1 MKSIKVRFK
10 FAREIKKKK
19 ESLQKMRPRNE
30 QKTLEIFKV
39 RLEEIINKSHP
50 LARLSE
56 TINWKKLEEKLLLKY
71 AEKMGAPGKEIR
83 LMVGLQYLKYMYN
96 ESDEM
101 IVQKFIE
108 NPYYQ
113 YFCGNEYFE
122 HSLPIDSSSM
132 TRFRKR
138 MGKETIE
145 ELFKETLKSAEIIN
159 QIKEKDFEQLNV
171 DTTVEE
177 KAISFPTDAK
187 LYYKMLAVL
196 VDQANKR
203 EIPLRQSYKFVSKK
217 ALTKQAGYA
226 HAKQMNRARKM
237 TKKIK
242 TYLGRVYRDI
252 MKKATEKDE
261 LLKNKLEL
269 AERLLNQS
277 KESKNKLY
285 SIHAPEVECI
295 SKGKAHKR
303 YEFGCKV
310 SMVTT
315 SRNNWIVGIQA
326 HHGNPYDGHTL
337 KSSIEKAE
345 EITDWKAK
353 NVNVDLGYRGHDYD
367 GQAQVNI
374 ANRFKMKNKAN
385 SLIKWLKRRSAI
397 EPIFGHLKSDNRLER
412 NLLKGKDG
420 DHINAVL
427 AACGFNLRKLYAVF
441 FLPILKWLDN
451 RITEIHFSSVLK
463 LNDESLGFIQN

>member
-1 MKSIKVRFK
+1 MRP
-10 FAREIKKKK
+10 KK
-19 ESLQKMRPRNE
+19 EQKP
-30 QKTLEIFKV
+30 LEIFRV
-39 RLEEIINKSHP
+39 RLEEIINKEHP
-50 LARLSE
+50 LVKLADV
-56 TINWKKLEEKLLLKY
+56 INWKELEEKLSKKY
-71 AEKMGAPGKEIR
+71 SEKMGAPSKEIR

-101 IVQKFIE
+101 IVRKFVE

-122 HSLPIDSSSM
+122 HSLPINSSSM

-138 MGKETIE
+138 IGKESIE
-145 ELFKETLKSAEIIN
+145 ELFKEIVKSASRSK
-159 QIKEKDFEQLNV
+159 QLKEKDFEQLNV
-171 DTTVEE
+171 DTTVQE

-187 LYYKMLAVL
+187 LYYKMLKSL
-196 VDQANKR
+196 VKEASRRGIK
-203 EIPLRQSYKFVSKK
+203 LRQSYKFVSKK
-217 ALTKQAGYA
+217 ALKKQAGYV
-226 HAKQMNRARKM
+226 HAKQMKRAKKM

-242 TYLGRVYRDI
+242 TYLGRVFREI
-252 MKKATEKDE
+252 MRSNSQKDE
-261 LLKNKLEL
+261 ELLNKLLL
-269 AERLLNQS
+269 AERLLRQS
-277 KESKNKLY
+277 KDSKNKLY

-315 SRNNWIVGIQA
+315 SKSNWIVAIEA

-345 EITDWKAK
+345 AITNWEAK

-367 GQAQVNI
+367 GEAQVNI
-374 ANRFKMKNKAN
+374 VNRKKMKNQAK

-397 EPIFGHLKSDNRLER
+397 EPIFGHLKSGNRLDR

-420 DHINAVL
+420 DQINAVL

-441 FLPILKWLDN
+441 LLPILKWLKN
-451 RITEIHFSSVLK
+451 QIIEKYFFFKQK
-463 LNDESLGFIQN
+463 LSEESTVAALNN

>member
-1 MKSIKVRFK
+1 MKPK
-10 FAREIKKKK
+10 
-19 ESLQKMRPRNE
+19 NE
-30 QKTLEIFKV
+30 KKTLEIFKV
-39 RLEEIINKSHP
+39 RLEEIINKQHP
-50 LARLSE
+50 LVKLSE
-56 TINWKKLEEKLLLKY
+56 SINWKNLEEKLSEKY
-71 AEKMGAPGKEIR
+71 SEKMGAPGKEIR
-83 LMVGLQYLKYMYN
+83 LMVGLQYLKYMFN

-113 YFCGNEYFE
+113 YFCGNEHFE
-122 HSLPIDSSSM
+122 HNLPIDSSSM

-138 MGKETIE
+138 IGNQTIE
-145 ELFKETLKSAEIIN
+145 ELFKETVKSAESSN
-159 QIKEKDFEQLNV
+159 QLKERDFEQLNV

-196 VDQANKR
+196 VEQAKAR
-203 EIPLRQSYKFVSKK
+203 GIKLRQSYRFVSKK

-226 HAKQMNRARKM
+226 HARQMKRARKM
-237 TKKIK
+237 TKKLK

-252 MKKATEKDE
+252 QRKAEQKDE
-261 LLKNKLEL
+261 ELIKGLEL
-269 AERLLNQS
+269 AEKLLNQR
-277 KESKNKLY
+277 KDSKNKLY

-315 SRNNWIVGIQA
+315 SKNNWVVAIQA

-337 KSSIEKAE
+337 RSSIIKAE
-345 EITDWKAK
+345 EITNWEAK

-374 ANRFKMKNKAN
+374 VNRRTMKNKSK

-420 DHINAVL
+420 DHINAIL
-427 AACGFNLRKLYAVF
+427 AACGFNLRKLYRVF
-441 FLPILKWLDN
+441 LLPIFKWLKN
-451 RITEIHFSSVLK
+451 QIIEKYFLLFPK
-463 LNDESLGFIQN
+463 LNDQSFVFIKNK

>member
-1 MKSIKVRFK
+1 MK
-10 FAREIKKKK
+10 
-19 ESLQKMRPRNE
+19 PRNE

-39 RLEEIINKSHP
+39 HLEEIINKGHP
-50 LARLSE
+50 LVKLSK
-56 TINWKKLEEKLLLKY
+56 TINWKNLGEKLSKKY
-71 AEKMGAPGKEIR
+71 SEKMGAPGKEIR

-101 IVQKFIE
+101 IVQKFVE

-132 TRFRKR
+132 TNFRKR

-145 ELFKETLKSAEIIN
+145 ELFEETVKSAKGSN
-159 QIKEKDFEQLNV
+159 QLKEKDFEQINA

-187 LYYKMLAVL
+187 LYYKMLEAL
-196 VDQANKR
+196 VEQANTRGIK
-203 EIPLRQSYKFVSKK
+203 LRQSYKFVSKK

-226 HAKQMNRARKM
+226 HARQMNRARKM
-237 TKKIK
+237 TKKLK

-252 MKKATEKDE
+252 IKKAEEKDE
-261 LLKNKLEL
+261 GLINKLEL
-269 AERLLNQS
+269 AEKLLNQT
-277 KESKNKLY
+277 KDSKNKLY
-285 SIHAPEVECI
+285 SIHSPEVECI

-315 SRNNWIVGIQA
+315 SKNNWVVAIQA

-337 KSSIEKAE
+337 KSSIVKAE
-345 EITDWKAK
+345 EITNWKAK
-353 NVNVDLGYRGHDYD
+353 NINVDLGYRGHDYD

-374 ANRFKMKNKAN
+374 VNRLTLKNKAKI
-385 SLIKWLKRRSAI
+385 LMKWLKRRSAI

-441 FLPILKWLDN
+441 LLPILKWLKN
-451 RITEIHFSSVLK
+451 RITEKYFSLFLK
-463 LNDESLGFIQN
+463 LNPQSLVFVRNK

>member
-1 MKSIKVRFK
+1 
-10 FAREIKKKK
+10 
-19 ESLQKMRPRNE
+19 MRPKNE

-39 RLEEIINKSHP
+39 RLEEIINKAHP
-50 LARLSE
+50 LVRLSE
-56 TINWKKLEEKLLLKY
+56 SINWKALEEKLTQKY
-71 AEKMGAPGKEIR
+71 SEKMGAPGKEIR
-83 LMVGLQYLKYMYN
+83 LMAGLQYLKYMYN
-96 ESDEM
+96 ESDEI
-101 IVQKFIE
+101 IVQKFVE

-113 YFCGNEYFE
+113 FFCGNEYFE

-145 ELFKETLKSAEIIN
+145 ELFKETVTSAERSN
-159 QIKEKDFEQLNV
+159 QLKEKDFEHLNV
-171 DTTVEE
+171 DTTVQE
-177 KAISFPTDAK
+177 KAISFPTDSK
-187 LYYKMLAVL
+187 LYYKMLEEL
-196 VDQANKR
+196 VEQAQQR
-203 EIPLRQSYKFVSKK
+203 GIALRQSYKFVSKK

-226 HAKQMNRARKM
+226 HAKQMKRARKM
-237 TKKIK
+237 TKKLK
-242 TYLGRVYRDI
+242 TYLSRVYRELI
-252 MKKATEKDE
+252 RKASEKDE
-261 LLKNKLEL
+261 KLKEKLVMTEK
-269 AERLLNQS
+269 LLNQT
-277 KESKNKLY
+277 KDSKNKLY
-285 SIHAPEVECI
+285 SIVSPEVECI

-315 SRNNWIVGIQA
+315 SKNSWIAAIGA

-337 KSSIEKAE
+337 KQSIEKAE
-345 EITDWKAK
+345 ETTNWKAK
-353 NVNVDLGYRGHDYD
+353 NVTVDLGYRGHDYD

-374 ANRFKMKNKAN
+374 VNRMTMKNKTK

-441 FLPILKWLDN
+441 LLPILKWLKN
-451 RITEIHFSSVLK
+451 QIIGKYFLLYQQ
-463 LNDESLGFIQN
+463 LNYKTFFLIENK

>member
-1 MKSIKVRFK
+1 MKPK
-10 FAREIKKKK
+10 
-19 ESLQKMRPRNE
+19 NE

-39 RLEEIINKSHP
+39 RLEEIINKEHP
-50 LARLSE
+50 LVRLLES
-56 TINWKKLEEKLLLKY
+56 INWKSLEEKLTQKY
-71 AEKMGAPGKEIR
+71 SEKMGAPGKEIR

-101 IVQKFIE
+101 IVQKFVE

-113 YFCGNEYFE
+113 FFCGNEYFE

-145 ELFKETLKSAEIIN
+145 DLFKETVRSAENSN
-159 QIKEKDFEQLNV
+159 QLKEKDFEQLNV
-171 DTTVEE
+171 DTTVQE
-177 KAISFPTDAK
+177 KAISFPTDSK
-187 LYYKMLAVL
+187 LYYKMLEEL
-196 VDQANKR
+196 VDQAKKKG
-203 EIPLRQSYKFVSKK
+203 ILLRQTYKFVSKK

-237 TKKIK
+237 TKKLK
-242 TYLGRVYRDI
+242 TYLGRVYRELI
-252 MKKATEKDE
+252 RKAEAKDE
-261 LLKNKLEL
+261 ELIEKLAL
-269 AERLLNQS
+269 AERLLNQT

-315 SRNNWIVGIQA
+315 SKNNWVVAIGS

-337 KSSIEKAE
+337 KQSIEKAE
-345 EITDWKAK
+345 EIANWKAK
-353 NVNVDLGYRGHDYD
+353 NINVDLGYRGHDYD
-367 GQAQVNI
+367 GQAHVNI
-374 ANRFKMKNKAN
+374 VNRMTIKHKPR

-412 NLLKGKDG
+412 NLLKGKEG

-441 FLPILKWLDN
+441 LLPILKWLENQIKEKYFLLYQQLDYK
-451 RITEIHFSSVLK
+451 TFV
-463 LNDESLGFIQN
+463 FIENK

>member
-1 MKSIKVRFK
+1 
-10 FAREIKKKK
+10 
-19 ESLQKMRPRNE
+19 MRPRNE

-39 RLEEIINKSHP
+39 RLEEIINKAHP
-50 LARLSE
+50 LVSLSE
-56 TINWKKLEEKLLLKY
+56 TINWKKLEEKLLVKY
-71 AEKMGAPGKEIR
+71 TEKIGAPGKEIR

-101 IVQKFIE
+101 IVQKFVE

-122 HSLPIDSSSM
+122 HSFPIDPSSM

-145 ELFKETLKSAEIIN
+145 ELFKETIRSAASIKE
-159 QIKEKDFEQLNV
+159 IKEKDFEQLNV

-187 LYYKMLAVL
+187 LYYKMLEVL
-196 VDQANKR
+196 VEQANKR
-203 EIPLRQSYKFVSKK
+203 GITLRQSYRFVSKK

-226 HAKQMNRARKM
+226 HAKQMKRARKM
-237 TKKIK
+237 TKKLK

-252 MKKATEKDE
+252 IKRAEEKDE
-261 LLKNKLEL
+261 ELIEKISL
-269 AERLLNQS
+269 AEKLLSQT

-315 SRNNWIVGIQA
+315 SNNNWIVGIEA

-345 EITDWKAK
+345 EITSWKAK

-367 GQAQVNI
+367 GQAQVHI
-374 ANRFKMKNKAN
+374 ANRFKMKNKAK

-427 AACGFNLRKLYAVF
+427 AASGFNLRKLYAVF
-441 FLPILKWLDN
+441 LLPIFEWLKN
-451 RITEIHFSSVLK
+451 RITEKYFLLLLE
-463 LNDESLGFIQN
+463 LNRQSLGFVQNN

>member
-1 MKSIKVRFK
+1 MKPK
-10 FAREIKKKK
+10 
-19 ESLQKMRPRNE
+19 NE

-39 RLEEIINKSHP
+39 RLEEIINKEHP
-50 LARLSE
+50 LVKLSE
-56 TINWKKLEEKLLLKY
+56 SLNWKALEEKLSSKY
-71 AEKMGAPGKEIR
+71 SDKMGAPGKEIR

-101 IVQKFIE
+101 IVQKFVE

-145 ELFKETLKSAEIIN
+145 ELFKQTVTSAAKNN
-159 QIKEKDFEQLNV
+159 QLKEKDFEHLNV
-171 DTTVEE
+171 DTTVQE
-177 KAISFPTDAK
+177 KAISFPTDSK
-187 LYYKMLAVL
+187 LYYKMLEEL
-196 VDQANKR
+196 VDQAQKR
-203 EIPLRQSYKFVSKK
+203 GIVLRQSYKFVSKK
-217 ALTKQAGYA
+217 ALTKQAGYL
-226 HAKQMNRARKM
+226 HAKQMNRARKI
-237 TKKIK
+237 TKKLK
-242 TYLGRVYRDI
+242 TYLGRVYREI
-252 MKKATEKDE
+252 TRKSESKDE
-261 LLKNKLEL
+261 ELIEKLAL
-269 AERLLNQS
+269 AERLLNQN
-277 KESKNKLY
+277 KDSKNKLY

-303 YEFGCKV
+303 YEFGNKV

-315 SRNNWIVGIQA
+315 SKSSWIVAIGA

-337 KSSIEKAE
+337 KAAIEKAE
-345 EITDWKAK
+345 EMTNWKAK
-353 NVNVDLGYRGHDYD
+353 NVIVDLGYRGHDYD

-374 ANRFKMKNKAN
+374 VNRITIKNKAKN
-385 SLIKWLKRRSAI
+385 LIKWLKRRSAI

-412 NLLKGKDG
+412 NLLKGKEG

-441 FLPILKWLDN
+441 LLPILKWLKNQIIEKYFLLYPQLDFKTF
-451 RITEIHFSSVLK
+451 ILK
-463 LNDESLGFIQN
+463 ENK